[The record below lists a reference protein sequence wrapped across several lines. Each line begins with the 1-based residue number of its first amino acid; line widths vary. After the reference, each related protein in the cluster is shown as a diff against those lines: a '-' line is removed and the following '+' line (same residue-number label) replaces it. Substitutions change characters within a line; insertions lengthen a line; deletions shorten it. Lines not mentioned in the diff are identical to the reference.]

1 MQRGDAS
8 ERGWQESATETERAC
23 RRARERGTNVAII
36 IDMLACKRCLLY
48 VCQSAVVVAI
58 FQGRVPSP
66 VVPESSSFYLRILTH
81 TSYFFLANIIKLE
94 PTRMHTINNTKIVYY
109 TGYLWTPN

>member
-1 MQRGDAS
+1 MHRGDVDEGGS
-8 ERGWQESATETERAC
+8 ERERESATECAC

-58 FQGRVPSP
+58 FQGRAPS
-66 VVPESSSFYLRILTH
+66 
-81 TSYFFLANIIKLE
+81 LAI
-94 PTRMHTINNTKIVYY
+94 
-109 TGYLWTPN
+109 PNPDVSTYEL